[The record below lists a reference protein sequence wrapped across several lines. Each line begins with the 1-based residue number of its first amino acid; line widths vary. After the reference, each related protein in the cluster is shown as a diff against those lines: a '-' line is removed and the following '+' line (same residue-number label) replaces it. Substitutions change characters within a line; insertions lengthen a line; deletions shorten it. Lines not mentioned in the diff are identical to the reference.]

1 MKMNKI
7 AYRLG
12 VGLTITTIG
21 LLIWLSLGVGINGP
35 DGDPFDRIYIGVLGI
50 GIIGAAIARF
60 KPIGMSRTLF
70 AMALAQAMVAV
81 IALIAGKHFSGVSPV
96 PEILG
101 VNGIFVVLFL
111 GSAWLFRLAS
121 ISK

>member
-1 MKMNKI
+1 MNKI

-81 IALIAGKHFSGVSPV
+81 IALIAGKHLSGVSPV